1 MEEELYV
8 SRKELPQPFFELR
21 PVIDASCALFACRS
35 CRTKTGWPH
44 QKWCEMQLLTNPDCA
59 DCIYWSVKKDKC
71 DHPARR
77 RGGDL
82 K

>member
-1 MEEELYV
+1 MEEERYD
-8 SRKELPQPFFELR
+8 SQKELPRPFFAQR
-21 PVIDASCALFACRS
+21 PIIDASCALFACRS

-44 QKWCEMQLLTNPDCA
+44 QKWCEMQHLTDPDCA
-59 DCIYWSVKKDKC
+59 DCIYWSVKKNKC